1 VLKKLNSGGG
11 EMEISVD
18 VNSVCCV
25 VARTYILYL
34 LLLDIVIGGLLL
46 VCVLNYK
53 QKKCRDEKTWF
64 LVPVPV
70 DQLVRFLPP
79 VLLIEFKF

>member
-1 VLKKLNSGGG
+1 MLEKLNSTGG

-34 LLLDIVIGGLLL
+34 LLLDIVIGGLF
-46 VCVLNYK
+46 VVMCFELNRK
-53 QKKCRDEKTWF
+53 SVEMKRHMVSHSGGSRLC
-64 LVPVPV
+64 
-70 DQLVRFLPP
+70 
-79 VLLIEFKF
+79 